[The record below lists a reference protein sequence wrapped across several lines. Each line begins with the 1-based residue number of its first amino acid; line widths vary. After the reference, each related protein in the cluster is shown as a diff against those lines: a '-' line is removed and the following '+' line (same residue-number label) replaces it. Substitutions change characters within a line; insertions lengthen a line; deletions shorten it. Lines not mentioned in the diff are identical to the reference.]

1 MAEELPVDLIDPRIR
16 LDFDGALAIVTLDRA
31 EKLNALDQAMLVGL
45 EDAFDRA
52 EDSKDAR
59 VLLLT
64 GAGKAF
70 CAGGD
75 IAAWSALSPLE
86 FAHGWV
92 KQGHRT
98 FDRLA
103 RLRLPSIAVLSGHA
117 FGGGLELAGACDFRI
132 AEAEIR
138 LGLPE
143 TSLGMVPGWSG
154 TQRLVRRFGAQLV
167 RRLSLGGDMLS
178 AEAAL
183 AAGLVDRVVAAG
195 EGMQMAR
202 ELAASIT
209 ARGPAA
215 VQAAKLMINL
225 AEGEEIEAS
234 VEILASAMIAATA
247 DLKEGVAAF
256 RDKRK
261 PKFEGR

>member
-1 MAEELPVDLIDPRIR
+1 MSDPRI
-16 LDFDGALAIVTLDRA
+16 LLAFDGPLAIVTLDRA
-31 EKLNALDQAMLVGL
+31 DKLNALDQAMLAGL
-45 EDAFDRA
+45 EDAFDRI
-52 EDSKDAR
+52 EDSRDAR
-59 VLLLT
+59 VMLLC
-64 GAGKAF
+64 GSGKAF

-75 IAAWSALSPLE
+75 IAAWSSLAPLD

-92 KQGHRT
+92 KQGHRV

-103 RLRLPSIAVLSGHA
+103 RLRVPSIAVLSGHA
-117 FGGGLELAGACDFRI
+117 FGGGLELAGACDLRV
-132 AEAEIR
+132 AETGIK

-143 TSLGMVPGWSG
+143 TGLGMVPGWSG
-154 TQRLVRRFGAQLV
+154 TQRLVRRFGAQLI

-183 AAGLVDRVVAAG
+183 AAGLVDRVAAAG
-195 EGMQMAR
+195 EGMKIAR
-202 ELAASIT
+202 ELAQAIA

-215 VQAAKLMINL
+215 VQAAKLMINA
-225 AEGEEIEAS
+225 AEGEEVSAP

-261 PKFEGR
+261 PDFEGR

>member
-1 MAEELPVDLIDPRIR
+1 MSEDLIDPRVK
-16 LDFDGALAIVTLDRA
+16 LAFEGALAIVTLDRA

-45 EDAFDRA
+45 EDAFDRI
-52 EDSKDAR
+52 EDAKDAR
-59 VLLLT
+59 VMLLR
-64 GAGKAF
+64 GEGKAF

-75 IAAWSALSPLE
+75 IAAWAALSPLD

-132 AEAEIR
+132 AESGIK

-143 TSLGMVPGWSG
+143 TGLGMVPGWSG

-167 RRLSLGGDMLS
+167 RRLSLGGEMLS
-178 AEAAL
+178 AEDAL

-195 EGMQMAR
+195 IGLDAAR
-202 ELAASIT
+202 EMGQAIA

-215 VQAAKLMINL
+215 VQAAKLMINA
-225 AEGEEIEAS
+225 AEGEEQSAS

-256 RDKRK
+256 REKRK
-261 PKFEGR
+261 PGFEGR

>member
-1 MAEELPVDLIDPRIR
+1 MAMTDALIDPRIK
-16 LDFDGALAIVTLDRA
+16 LAFEGALAIVTLDRA

-45 EDAFDRA
+45 EDAFDRV
-52 EDSKDAR
+52 EDSKEAR
-59 VLLLT
+59 VVLLRGT
-64 GAGKAF
+64 GKAF

-75 IAAWSALSPLE
+75 IVAWAALSPLE

-103 RLRLPSIAVLSGHA
+103 RLRLPTIAVLSGHA
-117 FGGGLELAGACDFRI
+117 FGGGLELAGACDFRV
-132 AEAEIR
+132 AESGIK

-143 TSLGMVPGWSG
+143 TGLGMVPGWSG
-154 TQRLVRRFGAQLV
+154 TQRLVRRFGAQLI
-167 RRLSLGGDMLS
+167 RRLSIAGEMLG

-183 AAGLVDRVVAAG
+183 AAGLVDRVAPAG
-195 EGMQMAR
+195 QGMQAAR
-202 ELAASIT
+202 DLAEGIAG
-209 ARGPAA
+209 RGPAA
-215 VQAAKLMINL
+215 AQAAKLMINA
-225 AEGEEIEAS
+225 AEGEEVSAP

-256 RDKRK
+256 QEKRK
-261 PKFEGR
+261 PDFEGR

>member
-1 MAEELPVDLIDPRIR
+1 MNEELIDPRVR

-31 EKLNALDQAMLVGL
+31 DKLNALDQAMLVAL
-45 EDAFDRA
+45 EDAFDRI
-52 EDSKDAR
+52 EDHKQAR
-59 VLLLT
+59 VMLLT
-64 GAGKAF
+64 GNGKAF

-75 IAAWSALSPLE
+75 IAAWSALSPLD

-92 KQGHRT
+92 KNGHRT

-103 RLRLPSIAVLSGHA
+103 RLRVPTIAVLSGHA
-117 FGGGLELAGACDFRI
+117 FGGGLELAGACDFRV
-132 AEAEIR
+132 AESGIK

-143 TSLGMVPGWSG
+143 TGLGMVPGWSG

-167 RRLSLGGDMLS
+167 RRLSLGGEMLG
-178 AEAAL
+178 AEEAL
-183 AAGLVDRVVAAG
+183 AAGLVDRVATSGAG
-195 EGMQMAR
+195 LETAKLFAQIIA
-202 ELAASIT
+202 

-215 VQAAKLMINL
+215 IQAAKLMINA
-225 AEGEEIEAS
+225 AEGEETSAP

-256 RDKRK
+256 REKRK
-261 PKFEGR
+261 PGFEGR

>member
-1 MAEELPVDLIDPRIR
+1 MTDDLIDPRVK
-16 LDFDGALAIVTLDRA
+16 LAFDGALAIVTLDRA

-45 EDAFDRA
+45 EDAFDRI
-52 EDSKDAR
+52 EDAKEAR
-59 VLLLT
+59 VMLLR
-64 GAGKAF
+64 GEGKAF

-75 IAAWSALSPLE
+75 IAAWAALSPLD

-132 AEAEIR
+132 AETGIK

-143 TSLGMVPGWSG
+143 TGLGMVPGWSG
-154 TQRLVRRFGAQLV
+154 TQRLVRRFGAQLI
-167 RRLSLGGDMLS
+167 RRLSLGGEMLS
-178 AEAAL
+178 AEDAL

-195 EGMQMAR
+195 IGLDAAR
-202 ELAASIT
+202 EMALAIA

-215 VQAAKLMINL
+215 VQAAKLMINA
-225 AEGEEIEAS
+225 AEGEEQSAS

-256 RDKRK
+256 REKRK
-261 PKFEGR
+261 PGFEGR